1 MQVENYR
8 NILVSRKICEKKEAQ
23 YFSFAILERECKKFI
38 FSNYISFYIRNNEF
52 ALFAVVGN
60 N

>member
-38 FSNYISFYIRNNEF
+38 FSNYLVLHPKQRIR
-52 ALFAVVGN
+52 AVRSCWK
-60 N
+60 

>member
-23 YFSFAILERECKKFI
+23 YFSFAIFERECKKFI
-38 FSNYISFYIRNNEF
+38 FSNYLVLHPKQRIR
-52 ALFAVVGN
+52 AVVGN

>member
-8 NILVSRKICEKKEAQ
+8 NILVSRKICKKKKEAQ
-23 YFSFAILERECKKFI
+23 YFSFAILEREYKKFI
-38 FSNYISFYIRNNEF
+38 FPNYILFYIREF